1 MKFYLK
7 FICFILYFICKINK
21 LILIKYTIN
30 IIMGDK
36 CYYCPRNFSCN
47 KNVCEIEIKERE
59 NLNKRKKHVF
69 KL

>member
-1 MKFYLK
+1 MKNLFVLYY
-7 FICFILYFICKINK
+7 ILDVKINK
-21 LILIKYTIN
+21 LILIKYT
-30 IIMGDK
+30 MGDK
-36 CYYCPRNFSCN
+36 CYYCPRNFYCN

>member
-1 MKFYLK
+1 MKWTP
-7 FICFILYFICKINK
+7 LY
-21 LILIKYTIN
+21 YYIN

-36 CYYCPRNFSCN
+36 CYYCARNFYCN
-47 KNVCEIEIKERE
+47 KNVCEIEIKEIE

>member
-1 MKFYLK
+1 MKWTP
-7 FICFILYFICKINK
+7 LY
-21 LILIKYTIN
+21 YYIN
-30 IIMGDK
+30 IIMGYK
-36 CYYCPRNFSCN
+36 CYYCPRNFYCN